1 MKRLNEL
8 TEDEIIEDA
17 LRAVPEYLERIR
29 TTGVFQLENCVAAE
43 TKRIEKLYKAGIG
56 VRQYSPLRKKEL
68 QDMDAFTAHFIP
80 LLMERTRP
88 IQQRYMQQRRVS
100 QINAITA
107 CTIIPEEFKR
117 RGSRPRLAAIAIGP
131 GAKCIDPV
139 WHMFSY
145 EGRYFFHNQDWGG
158 VLEVPKGFLP
168 EDDLWQAEL
177 SFQLA
182 NHLFKRLRPG

>member
-1 MKRLNEL
+1 MKRFNEL

-56 VRQYSPLRKKEL
+56 VRQYSPLSKKEL

-107 CTIIPEEFKR
+107 CTIIPEEFKKAGLKAQVSGQKYR
-117 RGSRPRLAAIAIGP
+117 AKVVVPLTGTRVRFYVRYKDMNREGLMNDIIKAVLDLKNAINRLGYGCVVSKI
-131 GAKCIDPV
+131 
-139 WHMFSY
+139 
-145 EGRYFFHNQDWGG
+145 
-158 VLEVPKGFLP
+158 
-168 EDDLWQAEL
+168 
-177 SFQLA
+177 
-182 NHLFKRLRPG
+182 

>member
-1 MKRLNEL
+1 MKRFNEL
-8 TEDEIIEDA
+8 IEDEIIEDA
-17 LRAVPEYLERIR
+17 LHAVPEYLERIR

-80 LLMERTRP
+80 LLILMERTQP

-107 CTIIPEEFKR
+107 CALIPEEFKKAGLKAQVSGQKYR
-117 RGSRPRLAAIAIGP
+117 
-131 GAKCIDPV
+131 AKV
-139 WHMFSY
+139 
-145 EGRYFFHNQDWGG
+145 
-158 VLEVPKGFLP
+158 VVP
-168 EDDLWQAEL
+168 
-177 SFQLA
+177 
-182 NHLFKRLRPG
+182 

>member
-1 MKRLNEL
+1 MKKFNEL

-56 VRQYSPLRKKEL
+56 VRQYSPLSKKEL

-107 CTIIPEEFKR
+107 CALIPEEFKKA
-117 RGSRPRLAAIAIGP
+117 GSRPRLAARSIAP
-131 GAKCIDPV
+131 
-139 WHMFSY
+139 
-145 EGRYFFHNQDWGG
+145 R
-158 VLEVPKGFLP
+158 
-168 EDDLWQAEL
+168 LW
-177 SFQLA
+177 FP
-182 NHLFKRLRPG
+182 LRGLVCGSMSATKI